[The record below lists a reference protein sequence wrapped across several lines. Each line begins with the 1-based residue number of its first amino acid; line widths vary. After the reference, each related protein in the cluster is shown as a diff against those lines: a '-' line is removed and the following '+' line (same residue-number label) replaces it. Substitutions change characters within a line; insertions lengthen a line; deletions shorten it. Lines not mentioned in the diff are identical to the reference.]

1 MATMREFTF
10 TDDDLKAIEHDRYH
24 YPHPHV
30 QRKMEVLWLKSHGL
44 PHQQI
49 AELAGVSLRTVQ
61 RYLDD
66 YLEGGLAAVR
76 RCKWCGPRTELLQHE
91 QSIQEYFWD
100 HPPRN
105 TKEAAKVIEEQT
117 GVRRGLTQVRA
128 FLKTHLGLRYRK
140 VAAIPVP
147 PKKTIEEH
155 AKEQAR
161 FLDQELE
168 PALEEARA
176 GRAAVFFVDAAHF
189 VWAPFLGCLWCL
201 ARVFVRSA
209 SGRRRYNVLGALNAV
224 THEVVRVCNEGYVNS
239 ETVCTLL
246 RTLAGLGLQVP
257 ITVVL
262 DNARYQRCELV
273 QSLARTLGIRLLF
286 LPSYSPNLNLIE
298 RLWRFVRKQSL
309 NSTWFDSF
317 EQFQA
322 AIDDCLNKMATDH
335 KQEAAT
341 LFTHKFQR
349 FEDVP
354 FLAA

>member
-1 MATMREFTF
+1 MREFLF
-10 TDDDLKAIEHDRYH
+10 SGDDLKAIAKDRYDD
-24 YPHPHV
+24 PHPLV
-30 QRKMEVLWLKSHGL
+30 QRKMEVLGLKSHGL

-49 AELAGVSLRTVQ
+49 ADLAGVSLRTVQ

-66 YLEGGLAAVR
+66 FLDGGLKQVR
-76 RCKWCGPRTELLQHE
+76 RCQWRGPETVLLRHE

-117 GVRRGLTQVRA
+117 GVRRSLTQVRA
-128 FLKTHLGLRYRK
+128 FLKKHLGLRYRK

-155 AKEQAR
+155 AQEQAR
-161 FLDQELE
+161 FLEGELE
-168 PALEEARA
+168 PALAEARA

-189 VWAPFLGCLWCL
+189 VWAPFLGAVWCL
-201 ARVFVRSA
+201 ARLFVRSA
-209 SGRRRYNVLGALNAV
+209 TGRRRYNVLGALNAV
-224 THEVVRVCNEGYVNS
+224 THEVTRVCNEGYVNAQ
-239 ETVCTLL
+239 TVCTLL
-246 RTLAGLGLQVP
+246 RTLANAGLQVP

-262 DNARYQRCELV
+262 DNAAYQRCTLV
-273 QSLARTLGIRLLF
+273 QSLAKELGIRLLF

-317 EQFQA
+317 DQFQA
-322 AIDDCLNKMATDH
+322 AIDTCLNKMTTEH
-335 KQEAAT
+335 KREAAT
-341 LFTHKFQR
+341 LFVHKFQR

-354 FLAA
+354 VLAA

>member
-1 MATMREFTF
+1 MREFSF
-10 TDDDLKAIEHDRYH
+10 SDEDLKAIDHDRYH

-30 QRKMEVLWLKSHGL
+30 QRKMEVLLLKSHGL
-44 PHQQI
+44 PHQEI
-49 AELAGVSLRTVQ
+49 ADISGVSLRTVQ

-66 YLEGGLAAVR
+66 YLEGGLPLLR
-76 RCKWCGPRTELLQHE
+76 RCNWVGPKTDLLQHE

-105 TKEAAKVIEEQT
+105 TKEAAKVIFEQT

-155 AKEQAR
+155 AKDQAQ
-161 FLDQELE
+161 FLESELE
-168 PALEEARA
+168 PALQEARA
-176 GRAAVFFVDAAHF
+176 GQRAVFFVDAAHF

-201 ARVFVRSA
+201 ARMFVRSA
-209 SGRRRYNVLGALNAV
+209 TGRKRYNVLGALNAV
-224 THEVVRVCNEGYVNS
+224 THEVITVCNEGYVTAD
-239 ETVCTLL
+239 TVCTLL
-246 RTLAGLGLQVP
+246 RTLAGAGLQVP
-257 ITVVL
+257 ITIVL
-262 DNARYQRCELV
+262 DNAAYQRCELV
-273 QSLARTLGIRLLF
+273 QSLARQLGIHLLF

-317 EQFQA
+317 EQFQG
-322 AIDDCLNKMATDH
+322 AIDDCLDKMGTDH
-335 KQEAAT
+335 KQEATT
-341 LFTHKFQR
+341 LFVHKFQR

-354 FLAA
+354 ILAA

>member
-1 MATMREFTF
+1 MRAICFSEEE
-10 TDDDLKAIEHDRYH
+10 LKAINHDRYQH
-24 YPHPHV
+24 PHPLV
-30 QRKMEVLWLKSHGL
+30 QRKMEVLWLQSHGL

-49 AELAGVSLRTVQ
+49 ADLAGISLRTVQ
-61 RYLDD
+61 RYLDE
-66 YLEGGLAAVR
+66 YLEGGLTPLR
-76 RCKWCGPRTELLQHE
+76 RCKWRGPRTELLRHE

-105 TKEAAKVIEEQT
+105 TKEAAKVIFEQT

-128 FLKTHLGLRYRK
+128 FLKGHLGLRYLK

-155 AKEQAR
+155 AREQAR
-161 FLDQELE
+161 FLEGELD
-168 PALEEARA
+168 PALQEARA

-189 VWAPFLGCLWCL
+189 VWAPFLGALWCL
-201 ARVFVRSA
+201 ARMFVRSA
-209 SGRRRYNVLGALNAV
+209 TGRKRYNVLGALNAV
-224 THEVVRVCNEGYVNS
+224 THEVTRVCNEGYVTAD
-239 ETVCTLL
+239 TVCALL
-246 RTLAGLGLQVP
+246 RTLASAGLRVP

-273 QSLARTLGIRLLF
+273 QSLARQLSVRLLF

-317 EQFQA
+317 EQFRG
-322 AIDDCLNKMATDH
+322 AIDDCLNKMDTEH
-335 KQEAAT
+335 QHEAAT
-341 LFTHKFQR
+341 LFVHQFQC

-354 FLAA
+354 ILAA

>member
-1 MATMREFTF
+1 MREFF
-10 TDDDLKAIEHDRYH
+10 FSDDDLKAIAKDRYEH
-24 YPHPHV
+24 LHPHV

-49 AELAGVSLRTVQ
+49 ADLAGVSLRTVQ
-61 RYLDD
+61 RHLND
-66 YLEGGLAAVR
+66 YLEGGLRQVR
-76 RCKWCGPRTELLQHE
+76 RCNWRGPETVLLQHE
-91 QSIQEYFWD
+91 RSLVEYFWD

-128 FLKTHLGLRYRK
+128 FLKGHLGLRYRE

-147 PKKTIEEH
+147 PKKAIEGH

-161 FLDQELE
+161 FLEKEPE

-201 ARVFVRSA
+201 ARMFVRSA
-209 SGRRRYNVLGALNAV
+209 TGRKRYNVLGALNAV
-224 THEVVRVCNEGYVNS
+224 THDVVRVCNEGYITS
-239 ETVCTLL
+239 EAVCTLL
-246 RTLAGLGLQVP
+246 RTLAGAGLQVP

-262 DNARYQRCELV
+262 DNAAYQRCLLV
-273 QSLARTLGIRLLF
+273 QSLAKGLGIHLLF

-317 EQFQA
+317 DQFKA

-341 LFTHKFQR
+341 LFAHQFQR
-349 FEDVP
+349 LEDVP
-354 FLAA
+354 ILAA

>member
-1 MATMREFTF
+1 MREFTF
-10 TDDDLKAIEHDRYH
+10 TEADLKAIAHDRYH
-24 YPHPHV
+24 NPHPLV
-30 QRKMEVLWLKSHGL
+30 QRKLEVLWLKSHDL

-49 AELAGVSLRTVQ
+49 ADLAGVSLRTVQ
-61 RYLDD
+61 RYLDE
-66 YLEGGLAAVR
+66 YLEGGLKLVR
-76 RCKWCGPRTELLQHE
+76 RCQWRGPRTELLRHE

-105 TKEAAKVIEEQT
+105 IKQAARVIEEQT

-155 AKEQAR
+155 ARDQAA
-161 FLDQELE
+161 FLDEKLG
-168 PALEEARA
+168 PALAEARA
-176 GRAAVFFVDAAHF
+176 GRRAVFFVDAAHF
-189 VWAPFLGCLWCL
+189 VWAPLLGCLWCL
-201 ARVFVRSA
+201 ARLFVRSA
-209 SGRRRYNVLGALNAV
+209 TGRRRYNVLGALNAV
-224 THEVVRVCNEGYVNS
+224 THDVVRVCNEGYVNA

-246 RTLAGLGLQVP
+246 RTLAGLGLRVP
-257 ITVVL
+257 VTVVL

-273 QSLARTLGIRLLF
+273 QALARQLGIHLLF
-286 LPSYSPNLNLIE
+286 LPPYSPNLNLIE

-317 EQFQA
+317 DQFQG
-322 AIDDCLNKMATDH
+322 AIDGCLNKMATDH

-341 LFTHKFQR
+341 LFTHQFQR

-354 FLAA
+354 LLAA

>member
-1 MATMREFTF
+1 MREFIF
-10 TDDDLKAIEHDRYH
+10 TEDDLKAIAHDRYH
-24 YPHPHV
+24 DPHPLV
-30 QRKMEVLWLKSHGL
+30 QRKMEVLWLKSHDL

-49 AELAGVSLRTVQ
+49 ADLAGVSLRTVQ
-61 RYLDD
+61 RYLDE
-66 YLEGGLAAVR
+66 YLEGGLGQVR
-76 RCKWCGPRTELLQHE
+76 RCKWRGPRTELLRHE

-100 HPPRN
+100 HPPR
-105 TKEAAKVIEEQT
+105 TIKEAAKVIEEQT

-128 FLKTHLGLRYRK
+128 FLKTHLGLRHLK

-147 PKKTIEEH
+147 PKKTVEEH
-155 AKEQAR
+155 ARDQAV
-161 FLDQELE
+161 FLDEKLE
-168 PALEEARA
+168 PALAEARA
-176 GRAAVFFVDAAHF
+176 GRRAVFFVDAAHF

-201 ARVFVRSA
+201 ARLCVRSA
-209 SGRRRYNVLGALNAV
+209 TGRRRYNVLGALNAV
-224 THEVVRVCNEGYVNS
+224 THDVVRVCNEGYVNAG
-239 ETVCTLL
+239 TVCTLL

-273 QSLARTLGIRLLF
+273 QALARQLGIQVLF

-317 EQFQA
+317 DQFQG

-341 LFTHKFQR
+341 LFTHQFQR

-354 FLAA
+354 LLAA

>member
-1 MATMREFTF
+1 MREFTF
-10 TDDDLKAIEHDRYH
+10 SDDDLKAIAKERYED
-24 YPHPHV
+24 PHPVV

-49 AELAGVSLRTVQ
+49 ADLADVSLRSVQ

-66 YLEGGLAAVR
+66 YREGGLKQVR
-76 RCKWCGPRTELLQHE
+76 RCNWRGPKTELLQHE

-100 HPPRN
+100 HPPRS
-105 TKEAAKVIEEQT
+105 TKEAAKVIFEQT

-128 FLKTHLGLRYRK
+128 FLKDHLGLRYRK

-155 AKEQAR
+155 AQEQAR
-161 FLDQELE
+161 FLEGELE

-176 GRAAVFFVDAAHF
+176 GRSAVFFVDAAHF

-201 ARVFVRSA
+201 ARLFVRSA
-209 SGRRRYNVLGALNAV
+209 TGRKRYNVLGALNAV
-224 THEVVRVCNEGYVNS
+224 THDVIRVCNQGYVTAD
-239 ETVCTLL
+239 TVCTLL
-246 RTLAGLGLQVP
+246 RTLAGAGMMVP

-273 QSLARTLGIRLLF
+273 QSLARQLGIRLLF

-317 EQFQA
+317 EQFQG
-322 AIDDCLNKMATDH
+322 AIDDCLNKMATEY

-341 LFTHKFQR
+341 LFVHQFQR

-354 FLAA
+354 ILAA